1 MSAERTFTAAEVDAA
16 VGELAK
22 PDRLDHAQ
30 EVITHAAPGL
40 QRILDAALDDGGYF
54 GSAHEAQ
61 ILQATAAEDPEA
73 RRAAVRA
80 LVAEE
85 VRIGML
91 IGASVGFQL
100 ARELELQVQETPTDA
115 PEEQ

>member
-16 VGELAK
+16 VTELSK

-30 EVITHAAPGL
+30 AVITHAAPGL

-54 GSAHEAQ
+54 GTAHEAQ
-61 ILQATAAEDPEA
+61 ILLATAAEDPEA
-73 RRAAVRA
+73 RKAAIRT
-80 LVAEE
+80 LITEE

-100 ARELELQVQETPTDA
+100 ARELDRAEGQPTPQGD
-115 PEEQ
+115 